1 MGFAK
6 ARPLPVS
13 ILREKLKPDRE
24 VCGRMYGIGIPATLN
39 MALPSVLISALN
51 GILAAYSETYVL
63 VLGAYYK
70 LQTFIYLP
78 ANGIIQGIRPLVGYN
93 YGAGENRRVEK
104 ISRLSLGMIML
115 IMALG
120 TAACYLL
127 PEQLIGLFTEN
138 ADTILIGRTALR
150 IISLGFVV
158 SSVSV
163 NCSGTLEALGEGL
176 ASLTISLL
184 RYIVV
189 IIPAAYLLSRRME
202 ASGVWWA
209 FVLTE
214 AVAACVAA
222 LVFRRIW
229 RGK

>member
-1 MGFAK
+1 
-6 ARPLPVS
+6 
-13 ILREKLKPDRE
+13 
-24 VCGRMYGIGIPATLN
+24 
-39 MALPSVLISALN
+39 
-51 GILAAYSETYVL
+51 
-63 VLGAYYK
+63 
-70 LQTFIYLP
+70 
-78 ANGIIQGIRPLVGYN
+78 
-93 YGAGENRRVEK
+93 
-104 ISRLSLGMIML
+104 MIML

-163 NCSGTLEALGEGL
+163 NCSGTLEALGEGV

-189 IIPAAYLLSRRME
+189 IIPAAYLLSRHME

-214 AVAACVAA
+214 VVAACVAA

-229 RGK
+229 RGKRKKYTV